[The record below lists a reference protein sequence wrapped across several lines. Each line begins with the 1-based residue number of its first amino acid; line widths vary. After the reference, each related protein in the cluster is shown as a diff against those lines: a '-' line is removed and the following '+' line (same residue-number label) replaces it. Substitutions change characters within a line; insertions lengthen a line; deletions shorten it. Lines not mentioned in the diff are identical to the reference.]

1 MTETTKAIIFL
12 GVKPIDTNYVFPDG
26 REYIAPFFGIALA
39 NFVPG
44 LRMRVFVT
52 ATTKKE
58 SLPTLQCA
66 VAKFVTDIQ
75 SVDIPDGRNDEEL
88 WAIFQAVVDAVDPG
102 EQLIFDI
109 THGFRSLPFLS
120 FLAVAYLRV
129 VKNIQLKGVYYGN
142 FEARDQSVTPNRT
155 PVIDLTPFVD
165 LLDCRCRSLCALWR
179 CKRIGTVVADTA

>member
-1 MTETTKAIIFL
+1 MTETTKAITFL
-12 GVKPIDTNYVFPDG
+12 GTRPIKTNYIFPDG
-26 REYIAPFFGIALA
+26 REYEAPFFGVALA

-52 ATTKKE
+52 ATTKE
-58 SLPTLQCA
+58 QSLPMFQNA
-66 VAKFVTDIQ
+66 VAKSVTDMQ

-88 WAIFQAVVDAVDPG
+88 WTIFQSVVDAVEPE

-120 FLAVAYLRV
+120 FLAVTYLRV
-129 VKNIQLKGVYYGN
+129 VKHIQLKGVYYGN

-165 LLDCRCRSLCALWR
+165 LLDW
-179 CKRIGTVVADTA
+179 TVDFIKV

>member
-75 SVDIPDGRNDEEL
+75 SVDFIKVYLDFRNTSCVLTEFGSY
-88 WAIFQAVVDAVDPG
+88 A
-102 EQLIFDI
+102 
-109 THGFRSLPFLS
+109 
-120 FLAVAYLRV
+120 
-129 VKNIQLKGVYYGN
+129 
-142 FEARDQSVTPNRT
+142 ARNMFP
-155 PVIDLTPFVD
+155 
-165 LLDCRCRSLCALWR
+165 
-179 CKRIGTVVADTA
+179 